1 MAGSCTTPP
10 THGSC
15 ERRPVGDFPL
25 GFAHASAAG
34 YGTAQSRYLGTEAT
48 GARQGNH
55 LADCLLTRDA
65 DLYGPTRPAQ
75 LWRSPLW
82 RAEAWDTPDCPQLD
96 DPPPLGP
103 LTVDAISD
111 WLRDSP
117 ARAPVLARVVSL
129 LEDPGGQRVVIT
141 ATTADEALPW
151 IAAATLL
158 LPIRAALEVS
168 FKVFCANPGQA
179 SQRIVAVLKELNP
192 QVVPGRTDSVFV
204 VDADEAISDAAK
216 VSDRAR
222 FWVGLAHHRGRPL

>member
-1 MAGSCTTPP
+1 MTAGAFDRLLYTDCRAGTGRGAGGGFQVQAQSAGVDAAQAKMAIGWLLYDAPNAWIM
-10 THGSC
+10 
-15 ERRPVGDFPL
+15 ERRPVGEFPL

-34 YGTAQSRYLGTEAT
+34 YGTAQSRYVGTEAT

-82 RAEAWDTPDCPQLD
+82 RAEAWDTTDCPQLD

-103 LTVDAISD
+103 LTVDAVSD

-141 ATTADEALPW
+141 A
-151 IAAATLL
+151 
-158 LPIRAALEVS
+158 S
-168 FKVFCANPGQA
+168 Y
-179 SQRIVAVLKELNP
+179 
-192 QVVPGRTDSVFV
+192 
-204 VDADEAISDAAK
+204 
-216 VSDRAR
+216 
-222 FWVGLAHHRGRPL
+222 RG